1 MKTLV
6 SIFASLVILV
16 ATLVSAPAAQ
26 AATAPAQPTEQ
37 KSLLSLIPVSIVV
50 EQTATLGD
58 GRHITVYYQKNGDQC
73 EIYSECDL
81 NGYNVSD
88 LASLQ
93 STSFRIV
100 NSVKGKRVYST
111 SFAQAR
117 KLFKQLVNQYL

>member
-6 SIFASLVILV
+6 SIVASLAILV

-26 AATAPAQPTEQ
+26 AAPAQPSEQ
-37 KSLLSLIPVSIVV
+37 KSLFSLIPVSIVV
-50 EQTATLGD
+50 EQTATLDD

-81 NGYNVSD
+81 NGYNISD
-88 LASLQ
+88 LAALQ

-100 NSVKGKRVYST
+100 SSVKGKRVYST
-111 SFAQAR
+111 SFTQAR

>member
-6 SIFASLVILV
+6 SIVASLAILV

-26 AATAPAQPTEQ
+26 AAPAPAQPSGQ
-37 KSLLSLIPVSIVV
+37 QSLSALIPASIVV
-50 EQTATLGD
+50 EQTVTLDD
-58 GRHITVYYQKNGDQC
+58 GRNITVYYQKNGDRC
-73 EIYSECDL
+73 EVYSESDL
-81 NGYNVSD
+81 SGYNIND
-88 LASLQ
+88 LAALQ

-100 NSVKGKRVYST
+100 SGVRGKCVYST

>member
-6 SIFASLVILV
+6 SIVASLAILV

-26 AATAPAQPTEQ
+26 AAPAQPSEQ
-37 KSLLSLIPVSIVV
+37 KSLFSLIPVSIVV
-50 EQTATLGD
+50 EQTATLDD

-81 NGYNVSD
+81 NGYTISD
-88 LASLQ
+88 LAALQ

-100 NSVKGKRVYST
+100 SSVKGKRVYST
-111 SFAQAR
+111 SFTQAR

>member
-6 SIFASLVILV
+6 SIVASLAILV
-16 ATLVSAPAAQ
+16 ATLVSAPAVQ
-26 AATAPAQPTEQ
+26 AAPAQPSEQ
-37 KSLLSLIPVSIVV
+37 KSLFSLIPVSIVV
-50 EQTATLGD
+50 EQTATLDD

-81 NGYNVSD
+81 NGYNISD
-88 LASLQ
+88 LAALQ

-100 NSVKGKRVYST
+100 SNVKGKRVYST
-111 SFAQAR
+111 SFTQAR